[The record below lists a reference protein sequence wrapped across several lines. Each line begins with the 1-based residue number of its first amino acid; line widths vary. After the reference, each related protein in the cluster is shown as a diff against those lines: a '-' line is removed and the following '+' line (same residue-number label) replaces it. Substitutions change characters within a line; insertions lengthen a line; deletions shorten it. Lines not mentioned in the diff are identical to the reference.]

1 MLIRQLVR
9 HGERHLQTRL
19 ETRLLN
25 LQIGI
30 HVLNLIGEGHD
41 LRRPLQ
47 VLAEKGR
54 QKLHQLRGLIA
65 VAADHRFKRI
75 EGVEQEMR
83 IDLGMQQ
90 LNLRLRQQGFLPLI
104 LPGED
109 LRGQQLGDPL
119 PSVRLMELNR
129 RFFAS
134 YSLMVP
140 ITR

>member
-1 MLIRQLVR
+1 
-9 HGERHLQTRL
+9 
-19 ETRLLN
+19 
-25 LQIGI
+25 
-30 HVLNLIGEGHD
+30 
-41 LRRPLQ
+41 
-47 VLAEKGR
+47 
-54 QKLHQLRGLIA
+54 
-65 VAADHRFKRI
+65 
-75 EGVEQEMR
+75 MR
-83 IDLGMQQ
+83 IDLRMQQ